1 MSDNI
6 ITVEDAEYNFD
17 DLSTEAQ
24 LAVSIYQEA
33 QQELINLSRKADVQR
48 AAMIT
53 LQNKIKEFVT
63 DDSSDSEKEAND

>member
-63 DDSSDSEKEAND
+63 DDNSDSEKEAND

>member
-1 MSDNI
+1 MSDNL
-6 ITVEDAEYNFD
+6 ITVEGVDYNFD
-17 DLSTEAQ
+17 SLSTEAQ
-24 LAVSIYQEA
+24 LAVSVYQEA

-63 DDSSDSEKEAND
+63 DDNSDSEKEAND